1 MAFGFE
7 NVQLRQLNERK
18 GSDGMKKKLSVKRIF
33 LISLAVFLVGLM
45 LASFIAVNGGK
56 TEMRR
61 LYVMTDRGVGISLG
75 V

>member
-56 TEMRR
+56 TEM
-61 LYVMTDRGVGISLG
+61 
-75 V
+75 

>member
-45 LASFIAVNGGK
+45 QDGNETPVRDDG
-56 TEMRR
+56 
-61 LYVMTDRGVGISLG
+61 
-75 V
+75 